1 MSNQEQRLATPSE
14 AQPAQAQYFTGTAWV
29 KMLAPADNATDCTV
43 GDVLFEPGCRNNWH
57 SHPHGQLLVV
67 TTGTGLYQEKGQA
80 ARLLRAGDTVVIAP
94 DVVHWHG
101 ATATDWFAHLA
112 INPSASQG
120 APVWLEPVTDED
132 YQAAQA

>member
-1 MSNQEQRLATPSE
+1 MSNQEQPSITPAS
-14 AQPAQAQYFTGTAWV
+14 AQLAQAQYFTGTAWV
-29 KMLAPADNATDCTV
+29 KMLAPAANATDCTV

-57 SHPHGQLLVV
+57 THPHGQLLIV
-67 TTGTGLYQEKGQA
+67 TSGTGLYQEKGQP
-80 ARLLRAGDTVVIAP
+80 ARRLRPGDTVIIAP
-94 DVVHWHG
+94 GVVHWHG

-120 APVWLEPVTDED
+120 TPVWLEPVTGEE

>member
-1 MSNQEQRLATPSE
+1 MSNQAN
-14 AQPAQAQYFTGTAWV
+14 QPAAPAGAKQAPAQNFSGTAWV
-29 KMLAPADNATDCTV
+29 KMLAPADNATGCTV

-67 TTGTGLYQEKGQA
+67 TAGTGLYQEKGQP
-80 ARLLRAGDTVVIAP
+80 ARRLRAGDTVVIAP

-101 ATATDWFAHLA
+101 ATASDWFAHLA

-120 APVWLEPVTDED
+120 PAAWAEPVTDAE
-132 YQAAQA
+132 YQAAQ

>member
-1 MSNQEQRLATPSE
+1 MRNQEQVLLPLAK

-29 KMLAPADNATDCTV
+29 KMLAPADNTTDCTV

-67 TTGTGLYQEKGQA
+67 TTGTGCYQEKGQL
-80 ARLLRAGDTVVIAP
+80 ARLLRPGDAVVIAP
-94 DVVHWHG
+94 NVVHWHG

-112 INPSASQG
+112 INPNASQG